1 MVVVSDATT
10 LIVLEK
16 RGRFDLL
23 ANLFHEVLIPTSV
36 FNEINHKG
44 TIILPTFMQT
54 KSVTQDSELANL
66 KQLLDDGVSEAIK
79 LAKDNSLPLIIDE
92 KKGRKIATN
101 MGLKIIGLLGVIYL
115 NIKRGYLSKEEA
127 KTLFDDISKDGF
139 RISDKL
145 VCDMF
150 ESLEGS

>member
-23 ANLFHEVLIPTSV
+23 SNLFHEVFIPTRV

-44 TIILPTFMQT
+44 TIILPAFMQI

-66 KQLLDDGVSEAIK
+66 KQLLDDGESEAIK
-79 LAKDNSLPLIIDE
+79 LAKDKSLPLIIDE

-115 NIKRGYLSKEEA
+115 NIKRGYMSKDEA
-127 KTLFDDISKDGF
+127 ITLFNDISNDGF

-150 ESLEGS
+150 ESLPKS

>member
-1 MVVVSDATT
+1 MVVVSDTTT
-10 LIVLEK
+10 LIVLQK

-23 ANLFHEVLIPTSV
+23 SNLFHDVLIPTSV

-66 KQLLDDGVSEAIK
+66 KQLLDDGESEAIK
-79 LAKDNSLPLIIDE
+79 LAKDTSLPLIIDE

-115 NIKRGYLSKEEA
+115 NIKRGYISKDEA
-127 KTLFDDISKDGF
+127 KTLFDEISKDGF
-139 RISDKL
+139 RISNKL
-145 VCDMF
+145 VSDMF
-150 ESLEGS
+150 ESLPES